1 MNDRN
6 STCENS
12 VKTWDFEQHG
22 GEREMNGKEDSMK
35 RQEET
40 REEPVEGMTK
50 EAPEDRIRELATDES
65 RIFAMAARHGFGTLP
80 DGPRSGPFGANPGGA
95 GVVSETGRAGMGVG
109 AIDAS
114 LCLRGLQ
121 EAGTLACATRGTDG
135 SPRVRYLS
143 ALHFELDAVY
153 LLASRGMPFAQQL
166 LADPRLQLLGAVRKG
181 VSVRLTGTAEPAPE
195 EEQVR
200 WRLRIFQECP
210 EYRELY
216 PPSKHDDSLVFLV
229 RNGFFEYLDLTAN
242 PIDRVYVPFGEGRVV
257 ESGYRITDAC
267 ARCGTCQGACPERCI
282 VGGTPFRIV
291 QEHCLQCG
299 ACKEACPRGAI
310 ERIGG

>member
-1 MNDRN
+1 
-6 STCENS
+6 
-12 VKTWDFEQHG
+12 
-22 GEREMNGKEDSMK
+22 
-35 RQEET
+35 
-40 REEPVEGMTK
+40 
-50 EAPEDRIRELATDES
+50 
-65 RIFAMAARHGFGTLP
+65 
-80 DGPRSGPFGANPGGA
+80 
-95 GVVSETGRAGMGVG
+95 
-109 AIDAS
+109 
-114 LCLRGLQ
+114 
-121 EAGTLACATRGTDG
+121 
-135 SPRVRYLS
+135 
-143 ALHFELDAVY
+143 
-153 LLASRGMPFAQQL
+153 MPFAQQL

-229 RNGFFEYLDLTAN
+229 RNGFFEYLDLTAT

-257 ESGYRITDAC
+257 ASGYRIKDGC
-267 ARCGTCQGACPERCI
+267 ARCGTCQGACPEHCI

-299 ACKEACPRGAI
+299 ACMEACPRGAI

>member
-65 RIFAMAARHGFGTLP
+65 RIFAMAARHGFGTSP
-80 DGPRSGPFGANPGGA
+80 DGSRSGPFGADPGGA

-114 LCLRGLQ
+114 FCLRGLQ

-166 LADPRLQLLGAVRKG
+166 LADPRLQLLGKC
-181 VSVRLTGTAEPAPE
+181 L
-195 EEQVR
+195 
-200 WRLRIFQECP
+200 
-210 EYRELY
+210 
-216 PPSKHDDSLVFLV
+216 
-229 RNGFFEYLDLTAN
+229 
-242 PIDRVYVPFGEGRVV
+242 
-257 ESGYRITDAC
+257 SG
-267 ARCGTCQGACPERCI
+267 
-282 VGGTPFRIV
+282 
-291 QEHCLQCG
+291 L
-299 ACKEACPRGAI
+299 EA
-310 ERIGG
+310 